1 MKKVFL
7 SAFLVIM
14 AMLGYSQEYKE
25 NVAEASKIK
34 NDTAYFWY
42 QGGSDFET
50 IEDAQ
55 EQAEIG
61 LLSKIKNEWKSHIV
75 YAGGDFNAQKEMVFS
90 TFEHFIKQER
100 QYLILKEGSENQCF
114 AYLDKNVFRTACEK
128 RKAEINSY
136 LDMGNLTYEKENF
149 GDALRYYYIA
159 LMLCYSHPDGDNLR
173 FYDEELNKQVKTV
186 QWLTNR
192 IDGDDGILA
201 SVRFIVKDWK
211 KEENR
216 NIVTLY
222 VSMTNDA
229 TLSNINI
236 RYNNGKFNETANVN
250 NGLAQL
256 EIYGGNDGEPLKSVN
271 AEVDL
276 YYKDIEKESPAAFAM
291 MKSLRKRLIFG
302 KTGKTILNRT
312 NEKKVGINSRTN
324 GIDKGVEAYK
334 VTDNDFINK
343 MKQIEKAVRNNDF
356 ESVGNLFSDEG
367 YVMFLKLKNYGK
379 TSVVGTPEYK
389 MFRYNDEVICRSIPM
404 RFSFNSESFTH
415 DVVFRFDEKSKLVT
429 SIAFRLT
436 ETAEND
442 IWNNKWSVDSRIVLT
457 NFLEDYQ
464 TAYALKQLEY
474 LNKIF
479 SDDALIIVGHVV
491 EYKPISQDGVLYSNN
506 RKVKSTKKN
515 KAEYMADLEKQFN
528 NKKYI
533 NIHFTNLEVKQASG
547 KDEDVYGV
555 QVRQYYNSSNYND
568 DGYLFLMVD
577 LREEL
582 PVIHV
587 RTWQPGKTDIN
598 DLITLRDLL

>member
-256 EIYGGNDGEPLKSVN
+256 EIYGDNDGEPLKSVN

-276 YYKDIEKESPAAFAM
+276 YYKDIEKEAPAAFAM

-302 KTGKTILNRT
+302 KTGKTIVNRT

-343 MKQIEKAVRNNDF
+343 MKQIEKAVRNNNF

-506 RKVKSTKKN
+506 RKVESIKKN

>member
-256 EIYGGNDGEPLKSVN
+256 EIYGDNDGEPLKSVN

-276 YYKDIEKESPAAFAM
+276 YYKDIEKEAPAAFAM

-343 MKQIEKAVRNNDF
+343 MKQIEKAVRNNNF

-506 RKVKSTKKN
+506 RKVESTKKN

-528 NKKYI
+528 NKKYM

>member
-55 EQAEIG
+55 EQSEIG

-276 YYKDIEKESPAAFAM
+276 YYKDIEKEAPAAFAM

-356 ESVGNLFSDEG
+356 ESVGNMFSDEG

-506 RKVKSTKKN
+506 RKVESTKKN

-528 NKKYI
+528 NKKYM

>member
-302 KTGKTILNRT
+302 KTGKTIVNRT

-415 DVVFRFDEKSKLVT
+415 DVVFRFDESSKLVT

-506 RKVKSTKKN
+506 RKVESIKKN

>member
-1 MKKVFL
+1 
-7 SAFLVIM
+7 
-14 AMLGYSQEYKE
+14 
-25 NVAEASKIK
+25 
-34 NDTAYFWY
+34 
-42 QGGSDFET
+42 
-50 IEDAQ
+50 
-55 EQAEIG
+55 
-61 LLSKIKNEWKSHIV
+61 
-75 YAGGDFNAQKEMVFS
+75 
-90 TFEHFIKQER
+90 
-100 QYLILKEGSENQCF
+100 
-114 AYLDKNVFRTACEK
+114 
-128 RKAEINSY
+128 
-136 LDMGNLTYEKENF
+136 MGNLTYEKENF

-389 MFRYNDEVICRSIPM
+389 MFRYNGEVICRSIPM

-474 LNKIF
+474 INKIF